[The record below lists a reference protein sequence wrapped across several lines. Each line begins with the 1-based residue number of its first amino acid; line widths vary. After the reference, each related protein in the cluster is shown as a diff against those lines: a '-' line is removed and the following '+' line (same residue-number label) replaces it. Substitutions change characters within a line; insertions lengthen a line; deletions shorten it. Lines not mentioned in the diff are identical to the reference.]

1 MKARPHLNVQ
11 VLEDTIPGDVVRV
24 ENINTLDKNTTP
36 RYLPVELVGGVTPT
50 SYPPDPPEDLTG
62 TGALATISLTSA
74 VTEISTTGVATTTL
88 AEGTKKGQVKKNRM
102 KAFVGAVTITVA
114 GTGVTSIVMDAVDDT
129 CTLQWDGTGWLLIDN
144 QGCVVT

>member
-1 MKARPHLNVQ
+1 MAKNIERQLVT
-11 VLEDTIPGDVVRV
+11 DTRDGDVIELR
-24 ENINTLDKNTTP
+24 NFKIPNKTGTT
-36 RYLPVELVGGVTPT
+36 RYIPVELVGDVTPT

>member
-1 MKARPHLNVQ
+1 MATNTEKQIIA
-11 VLEDTIPGDVVRV
+11 DTRLGDVVKV
-24 ENINTLDKNTTP
+24 ENFSTPNKTGTT
-36 RYLPVELVGGVTPT
+36 RYIPVDLVGGVTPT

-74 VTEISTTGVATTTL
+74 VTEISTTGAATSTL
-88 AEGTKKGQVKKNRM
+88 AEGTKKGQVKKTRL
-102 KAFVGAVTITVA
+102 KAWVGDVTITVA
-114 GTGVTSIVMDAVDDT
+114 GTGVTSIVMDTVDDT